1 LSKTKLPHG
10 SGAGVLLSG
19 FVATPETRLAVQAV
33 RRLAAG
39 LRAGRPPRSANPL
52 VLHGP
57 PGSGKSHLAAGL
69 VAAVM
74 TDSPLTRSAGAPTAR
89 VVAAADF
96 ATEPPEETLACDLLI
111 VEDLQHLPARAA
123 DALVR
128 VVDYRL
134 PRRLP
139 FVVTAAAGPARLT
152 ALPVRLTSRLSAG
165 LVVGLEPLSPASRRL
180 VLRQLARQRGLRV
193 QAGVLN
199 WIAANTP
206 GGIRPLVGA
215 LTTLAAIGRGQPTPP
230 DLATVISHWR
240 TSAPDLAMT
249 IERITKTVARH
260 FRVDVKALKT
270 RRRQPAGLWPG
281 QVAMYLT
288 RELTGLP
295 WPQIGK
301 AFGGRDA
308 STVRHAYHKVAERA
322 DADGGL
328 AAELERLRAELK

>member
-1 LSKTKLPHG
+1 
-10 SGAGVLLSG
+10 VLLSG
-19 FVATPETRLAVQAV
+19 FVATPETRLAVQAI

-39 LRAGRPPRSANPL
+39 LQAGRPPRSANPL

-69 VAAVM
+69 VAAL
-74 TDSPLTRSAGAPTAR
+74 TSDSPLTRLAGAPTAR

-96 ATEPPEETLACDLLI
+96 ATEPPDEALACDLLI

-128 VVDYRL
+128 MVDYRL

-139 FVVTAAAGPARLT
+139 LVVTAVAGPARLT
-152 ALPVRLTSRLSAG
+152 DLPVRLTSRLSGG

-180 VLRQLARQRGLRV
+180 VLGRLAKQRGLRFG
-193 QAGVLN
+193 AGVLD
-199 WIAANTP
+199 WVTAHTP
-206 GGIRPLVGA
+206 GGVRPLVGA
-215 LTTLAAIGRGQPTPP
+215 LTTLEAIGRGRAGPL
-230 DLATVISHWR
+230 DLPTVIAHWR
-240 TSAPDLAMT
+240 SATPDAT
-249 IERITKTVARH
+249 ATPERVVKAVARH
-260 FRVDVKALKT
+260 YGLDAKALRT
-270 RRRQPAGLWPG
+270 RRRQPAALWPG

-308 STVRHAYHKVAERA
+308 STVRNAYHKVAGRA
-322 DADGGL
+322 LKEAKL
-328 AAELERLRAELK
+328 AAELGQLRAELG